1 MISMKLFFC
10 CKKVFIYVNKW
21 VIHEKS
27 NEKSLPEK
35 YIWSNLNVEDISD
48 ADYTHV
54 ERVQKNFETENL
66 DN

>member
-10 CKKVFIYVNKW
+10 CKKFFIYVNKW

-35 YIWSNLNVEDISD
+35 YICSNLNMEDISD

-54 ERVQKNFETENL
+54 ERVQKNFEMENL
-66 DN
+66 DY